1 MGHAKRL
8 RACIAMGTSNQESGV
23 SPTAVLE
30 EEILTRTK
38 LHTEM
43 VRRLIS
49 DPRVQPIELAGFLE
63 DVANAYMSISEEL
76 SQLGREA
83 EPR

>member
-1 MGHAKRL
+1 MGHAERL
-8 RACIAMGTSNQESGV
+8 RAGIVMGISKQESGI
-23 SPTAVLE
+23 SPTSDLE

-43 VRRLIS
+43 VRRLVS

-63 DVANAYMSISEEL
+63 DVANAYLAISEEL
-76 SQLGREA
+76 SQLVKEA
-83 EPR
+83 GTR